1 MNKLVIN
8 NREILTSSSG
18 FGELYLLNEIHRA
31 SGSDPNHRPS
41 NWLRLKQTQDQ
52 IQYLTDAQICAS
64 PIKIV
69 KGGLDG
75 QGTFAHELLVISYAS
90 WISAEFHIKV
100 NQAFMDMHRPKIQLP
115 DFTNPIEAA
124 RAWADQYE
132 AKEIAQ
138 QALIEAKP
146 KIDYFERVS
155 LNTTNLNATQVG
167 KKVGMSA
174 TALNKHLD
182 DLGVYN
188 KSVKRSRVF
197 KQWFIDEGFGEVKTT
212 DNGYTQS
219 VFTIKGEQKVIE
231 LLTSEGII

>member
-1 MNKLVIN
+1 MKDLMITN
-8 NREILTSSSG
+8 NELTMSS
-18 FGELYLLNEIHRA
+18 YDLLNEVINPARMSA
-31 SGSDPNHRPS
+31 GESEVRNNVFIARIEDEIDDLEAYKIFVSYGKEVKYYILNIEQMMLIGMRESKAVRRKVLETLKKLSEENSFSKLPNFNDP
-41 NWLRLKQTQDQ
+41 
-52 IQYLTDAQICAS
+52 
-64 PIKIV
+64 V
-69 KGGLDG
+69 
-75 QGTFAHELLVISYAS
+75 
-90 WISAEFHIKV
+90 
-100 NQAFMDMHRPKIQLP
+100 
-115 DFTNPIEAA
+115 EAA

-155 LNTTNLNATQVG
+155 INTAHLNATQVG

-182 DLGVYN
+182 DLDVYN